1 MKLINEIKEIFQ
13 YMDMIRNL
21 VKRDLRGR
29 YKGSLLGVLWNFV
42 NPLCQILVY
51 IMVFSVIFPSNLENY
66 YVYLVSGM
74 IPWFFFS
81 ESLAQGA
88 GCIVYQAD
96 MTKKIY
102 FPREVLPIT
111 TVSSR
116 FINMLLS
123 FIVVFLVV
131 LVSGVGVGTSVVWLP
146 LVMIVEYIMTLGLT
160 LVASAV
166 TVYFRDIEHIISVI
180 LMAWIWITPIMYSAD
195 TVPEEFR
202 GVLYLNPMTSIIEA
216 YHDILYYKTAPVL
229 NDLLLSGGI
238 AIGLLIVGMLV
249 FIRLERRFAEEL

>member
-1 MKLINEIKEIFQ
+1 
-13 YMDMIRNL
+13 
-21 VKRDLRGR
+21 
-29 YKGSLLGVLWNFV
+29 
-42 NPLCQILVY
+42 
-51 IMVFSVIFPSNLENY
+51 
-66 YVYLVSGM
+66 
-74 IPWFFFS
+74 
-81 ESLAQGA
+81 
-88 GCIVYQAD
+88 
-96 MTKKIY
+96 
-102 FPREVLPIT
+102 
-111 TVSSR
+111 
-116 FINMLLS
+116 MLLS

-146 LVMIVEYIMTLGLT
+146 LVMIVEYIMTLALT